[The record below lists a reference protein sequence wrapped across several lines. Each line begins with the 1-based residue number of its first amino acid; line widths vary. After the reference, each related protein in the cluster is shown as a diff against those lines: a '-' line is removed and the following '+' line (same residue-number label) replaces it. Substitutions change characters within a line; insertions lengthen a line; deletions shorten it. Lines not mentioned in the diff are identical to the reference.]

1 MSRQLGRSVLI
12 YACAFAVAG
21 ATPFVLLPILTR
33 LLSPTQFGEVT
44 AFLMLTVM
52 VANAAGLSVHGLVS
66 VRYFK
71 VEREELR
78 RLVSAAL
85 LLVLAAHAVV
95 LVAVL
100 VLHGPLVRLFELS
113 AGSSALAVVAAL
125 ALSLNLVFLA
135 LFQSSD
141 RPLHYLGAR
150 LIQGAVELGLCLAL
164 LWLFIPDAGARTL
177 SYALALVASAA
188 FGAAWAWRQGHLGP
202 ATLSR
207 QRLRALL
214 AFGAPML
221 PHVAAGTA
229 ITYLDRMVVSSLLGA
244 QSLGLYMAA
253 MQVGMVMIA
262 LVEPLNKALAP
273 WLFRQL
279 ARDDEAVRRM
289 IVRRTYGLFAALV
302 LAGVLLATLAWMLF
316 DRLVGTAYVAA
327 RPLVPWM
334 VAGFVLQGMYY
345 AVVNY
350 LFFAERTGRLS
361 VTSATTAVVGLGVSY
376 LLTSHWGLLGAG
388 MSFAIN
394 NALLLVL
401 VWVVAAAAVP
411 MPWRL
416 RR

>member
-44 AFLMLTVM
+44 AFLMLTAI

-78 RLVSAAL
+78 RLASAAL

-100 VLHGPLVRLFELS
+100 VLHGPLARLFELS

-361 VTSATTAVVGLGVSY
+361 VTSGTTAVVGLGVSY
-376 LLTSHWGLLGAG
+376 LLTSHWAC
-388 MSFAIN
+388 SAP
-394 NALLLVL
+394 ACRSRSTTRCCWRL
-401 VWVVAAAAVP
+401 VWVVAAVAVP

>member
-21 ATPFVLLPILTR
+21 ATPFVLLPVLTR
-33 LLSPTQFGEVT
+33 TLNPAEFGQVT
-44 AFLMLTVM
+44 AFLMLAAII
-52 VANAAGLSVHGLVS
+52 ANAAGLSVHGLVS

-71 VEREELR
+71 VDREELR

-85 LLVLAAHAVV
+85 LLVLAAHAVA
-95 LVAVL
+95 LLAVL
-100 VLHGPLVRLFELS
+100 ALQGPLARYLELS
-113 AGSSALAVVAAL
+113 TAAGALAVAAAL
-125 ALSLNLVFLA
+125 ALSVNGVCLA

-141 RPLHYLGAR
+141 RPLHYLAAR

-164 LWLFIPDAGARTL
+164 LRLLLPDAGARTT
-177 SYALALVASAA
+177 SYTAALLASAA
-188 FGAAWAWRQGHLGP
+188 FGLAVAWRHGHLGP
-202 ATLSR
+202 AALSTR
-207 QRLRALL
+207 RLRALL

-244 QSLGLYMAA
+244 PSLGLYMAA
-253 MQVGMVMIA
+253 MQIGMVMIA

-279 ARDDEAVRRM
+279 ARNDEAVRRM
-289 IVRRTYGLFAALV
+289 IVRRTYGLFVALALV
-302 LAGVLLATLAWMLF
+302 GVVLAAAAWLLF
-316 DRLVGTAYVAA
+316 ERLVGAAYAEA

-361 VTSATTAVVGLGVSY
+361 ATSSTVAVVGVGVST
-376 LLTSHWGLLGAG
+376 LLTSQWGLVGAAV
-388 MSFAIN
+388 SFTVN
-394 NALLLVL
+394 NALLLLL
-401 VWVVAAAAVP
+401 VWAVAAASVP

>member
-44 AFLMLTVM
+44 AFLMLTAI

-78 RLVSAAL
+78 RLASAAL

-100 VLHGPLVRLFELS
+100 VLHGPLARLFELS

-361 VTSATTAVVGLGVSY
+361 VTSGTTAVVGLGVSY

>member
-1 MSRQLGRSVLI
+1 
-12 YACAFAVAG
+12 
-21 ATPFVLLPILTR
+21 
-33 LLSPTQFGEVT
+33 
-44 AFLMLTVM
+44 
-52 VANAAGLSVHGLVS
+52 
-66 VRYFK
+66 
-71 VEREELR
+71 
-78 RLVSAAL
+78 
-85 LLVLAAHAVV
+85 
-95 LVAVL
+95 
-100 VLHGPLVRLFELS
+100 
-113 AGSSALAVVAAL
+113 
-125 ALSLNLVFLA
+125 
-135 LFQSSD
+135 
-141 RPLHYLGAR
+141 
-150 LIQGAVELGLCLAL
+150 
-164 LWLFIPDAGARTL
+164 
-177 SYALALVASAA
+177 
-188 FGAAWAWRQGHLGP
+188 
-202 ATLSR
+202 
-207 QRLRALL
+207 
-214 AFGAPML
+214 ML

-289 IVRRTYGLFAALV
+289 IVRRTYGLLAALV

>member
-164 LWLFIPDAGARTL
+164 LWLFVPDAGARTL
-177 SYALALVASAA
+177 
-188 FGAAWAWRQGHLGP
+188 
-202 ATLSR
+202 
-207 QRLRALL
+207 
-214 AFGAPML
+214 
-221 PHVAAGTA
+221 
-229 ITYLDRMVVSSLLGA
+229 
-244 QSLGLYMAA
+244 
-253 MQVGMVMIA
+253 
-262 LVEPLNKALAP
+262 
-273 WLFRQL
+273 
-279 ARDDEAVRRM
+279 
-289 IVRRTYGLFAALV
+289 
-302 LAGVLLATLAWMLF
+302 
-316 DRLVGTAYVAA
+316 
-327 RPLVPWM
+327 
-334 VAGFVLQGMYY
+334 
-345 AVVNY
+345 
-350 LFFAERTGRLS
+350 
-361 VTSATTAVVGLGVSY
+361 
-376 LLTSHWGLLGAG
+376 
-388 MSFAIN
+388 
-394 NALLLVL
+394 
-401 VWVVAAAAVP
+401 
-411 MPWRL
+411 
-416 RR
+416 

>member
-44 AFLMLTVM
+44 AFLMLTAI

-85 LLVLAAHAVV
+85 LLVLAAHVAV

-164 LWLFIPDAGARTL
+164 LWLFVPDAGARTL

-188 FGAAWAWRQGHLGP
+188 FGSAWAWRQGHLGP

-207 QRLRALL
+207 ERLRALL

-279 ARDDEAVRRM
+279 AHDDEAVRRM
-289 IVRRTYGLFAALV
+289 IVRRTYGLFVALV
-302 LAGVLLATLAWMLF
+302 LAGVLLATLAWVLF

-361 VTSATTAVVGLGVSY
+361 VTSGTTAIVGLGVSY

>member
-44 AFLMLTVM
+44 AFLMLTAI

-100 VLHGPLVRLFELS
+100 VLHGPLARLFELS
-113 AGSSALAVVAAL
+113 TGSSALAVVAAL

-164 LWLFIPDAGARTL
+164 LWLFVPDAGARTL

-188 FGAAWAWRQGHLGP
+188 FGSAWAWRQGQLGP

-207 QRLRALL
+207 ERLRALL

-302 LAGVLLATLAWMLF
+302 LAGVFLATLAWMLF

-361 VTSATTAVVGLGVSY
+361 ASSGTTAVVGLGVSY

-401 VWVVAAAAVP
+401 VWLVAAAAVP

>member
-44 AFLMLTVM
+44 AFLMLTAI

-78 RLVSAAL
+78 RLASAAL

-100 VLHGPLVRLFELS
+100 VLHGPLARLFELS

-361 VTSATTAVVGLGVSY
+361 ASSGTTAVVGLGVSY

-401 VWVVAAAAVP
+401 VWLVAAAAVP